1 MSVEKHDEDKIIER
15 ARMLL
20 HDIRGQ
26 KIDFNGEQLEIHF
39 SNGCFYYLS
48 DKDETHEPRI
58 GWRPGWEEKYKSN
71 G

>member
-1 MSVEKHDEDKIIER
+1 
-15 ARMLL
+15 MLL